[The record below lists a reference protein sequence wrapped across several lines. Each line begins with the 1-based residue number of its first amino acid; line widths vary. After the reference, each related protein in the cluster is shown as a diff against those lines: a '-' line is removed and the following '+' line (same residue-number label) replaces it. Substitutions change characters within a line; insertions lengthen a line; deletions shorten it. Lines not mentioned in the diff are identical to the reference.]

1 MVDNSTIGYLKQA
14 IHDLQRSVNESNKTN
29 RVLILS
35 NLINS
40 GVITKEEALKDP
52 IYNEFVSS
60 IKGTNSSN
68 TIKAEIRR
76 NR

>member
-1 MVDNSTIGYLKQA
+1 MLTDSSIGFLKQA

-29 RVLILS
+29 RVLVLC
-35 NLINS
+35 NLVNS

-52 IYNEFVSS
+52 VYNEFVSS

>member
-1 MVDNSTIGYLKQA
+1 MADNSTIGYLKQA

>member
-14 IHDLQRSVNESNKTN
+14 IHDLQRSVDESNKIN
-29 RVLILS
+29 RVLVFC
-35 NLINS
+35 NLINND
-40 GVITKEEALKDP
+40 VITKEEALKDP

-60 IKGTNSSN
+60 IKGTSSSN

>member
-1 MVDNSTIGYLKQA
+1 MVDSSTIGYLKQA

-29 RVLILS
+29 RVLILCH
-35 NLINS
+35 LINS

-60 IKGTNSSN
+60 IKGTSSSN

>member
-1 MVDNSTIGYLKQA
+1 MVDDLTIGFLKQA
-14 IHDLQRSVNESNKTN
+14 IYDLQRSVNMSNKIN
-29 RVLILS
+29 KILILS
-35 NLINS
+35 NLVNS

-60 IKGTNSSN
+60 IKGTSSSN
-68 TIKAEIRR
+68 TIKAEIKR

>member
-1 MVDNSTIGYLKQA
+1 MVENSSIVFLKQA
-14 IHDLQRSVNESNKTN
+14 IHDLQRSVDESNKIN
-29 RVLILS
+29 RVLIFS
-35 NLINS
+35 NLVNN

-60 IKGTNSSN
+60 IKGTSSSN

>member
-14 IHDLQRSVNESNKTN
+14 LHDLQRSVNESNKTN
-29 RVLILS
+29 RVLILCY
-35 NLINS
+35 LINNE
-40 GVITKEEALKDP
+40 VITKEEALKDP

>member
-1 MVDNSTIGYLKQA
+1 MLTDSSIGYLKQA
-14 IHDLQRSVNESNKTN
+14 LHDLQRSVNESNKTN
-29 RVLILS
+29 RVLILCY
-35 NLINS
+35 LINS
-40 GVITKEEALKDP
+40 DVITKEEALTDP

-60 IKGTNSSN
+60 IKGTSSSN